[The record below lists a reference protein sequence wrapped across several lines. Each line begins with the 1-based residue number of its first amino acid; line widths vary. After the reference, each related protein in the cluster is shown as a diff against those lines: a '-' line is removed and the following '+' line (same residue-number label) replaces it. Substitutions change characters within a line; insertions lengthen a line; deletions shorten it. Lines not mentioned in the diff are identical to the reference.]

1 MFAQYTNTVPRID
14 LNEFIDDNIDLVEI
28 FFCNKQG
35 TSESATSAT
44 SVTNV
49 INVIIDNN
57 IEKKIEERYKKC
69 REERYK
75 SYAMKEKVYTYELS
89 NDNQYVT
96 SKLKRYTK
104 YIENK
109 SDNLYVIASKINKF
123 PQYTFPCTNDID
135 NICEYTIKEYKIS
148 NRISLILRCDS
159 PDIKSL
165 SIEYRHSGNVEIDK
179 MNEIINK
186 LLRINK

>member
-1 MFAQYTNTVPRID
+1 MFAQFTNTLTRID

-28 FFCNKQG
+28 FFCNKRG
-35 TSESATSAT
+35 D
-44 SVTNV
+44 TNV
-49 INVIIDNN
+49 SSNVDVRIDNN

-75 SYAMKEKVYTYELS
+75 AYAMNEKVYTYELS
-89 NDNQYVT
+89 NDNQCVT

-109 SDNLYVIASKINKF
+109 SDNIYIISSKINKF
-123 PQYTFPCTNDID
+123 PQYTFPCTNEID
-135 NICEYTIKEYKIS
+135 NICQYTIKEYKIS
-148 NRISLILRCDS
+148 NRVSLILRIDSNGDGS

-165 SIEYRHSGNVEIDK
+165 SIEYRHSSNVEIDK
-179 MNEIINK
+179 INEIVNK
-186 LLRINK
+186 LLRIIK

>member
-1 MFAQYTNTVPRID
+1 MFAQYTNTNILLD

-28 FFCNKQG
+28 FFCNKQID
-35 TSESATSAT
+35 S
-44 SVTNV
+44 NL
-49 INVIIDNN
+49 IDVIIDNN

-69 REERYK
+69 REEKYK
-75 SYAMKEKVYTYELS
+75 SYAMNEKIYTYELS

-96 SKLKRYTK
+96 SKIKRYTK

-109 SDNLYVIASKINKF
+109 SNNIYIISSKINKL

-148 NRISLILRCDS
+148 NRVSLIVRCDNNGS
-159 PDIKSL
+159 NCIKSL
-165 SIEYRHSGNVEIDK
+165 SIEYRHSSNVEIDK
-179 MNEIINK
+179 INELVNK
-186 LLRINK
+186 LLKINK